1 MTTRATIEDAGKRL
15 ELMDEELKHLNDAV
29 FRGNVKPSLLARME
43 AVETRLGVIA
53 RLLWLIVAQLVA
65 MGAGLV
71 AWYIRHTLAH

>member
-1 MTTRATIEDAGKRL
+1 MTARATIENAGKRL

-29 FRGNVKPSLLARME
+29 FRGNGKPSLLARME

-53 RLLWLIVAQLVA
+53 RLLWLIVGQLIA
-65 MGAGLV
+65 LCAGLV